1 MCDPATLAI
10 MAATTVAQSALQ
22 NGAVSKVNKAT
33 QGAQDKF
40 NADLKERRDT
50 ANASFQDSIE
60 QTSKT
65 SDEERMI
72 EAMAKR
78 KEANQ
83 PSFNQRVLLPGQGN
97 ASGAVKQSI
106 VQTQDRTID
115 KNANAAEAAARL
127 GAYGDANLGQNI
139 TLGQNTNR
147 INTQAGFV
155 QGGLN
160 NLQADT
166 AAAARAGDD
175 KMAMADMVGAIG
187 QLAQVG
193 YGMGAGAGMWGGTDP
208 TTGITW
214 DSARAAVPKN
224 LGPKGISVANPN
236 LKGTSYLV

>member
-1 MCDPATLAI
+1 MCDPVALAI

-22 NGAVSKVNKAT
+22 NGAVSDVNSAT
-33 QGAQDKF
+33 RRAQEKF
-40 NADLKERRDT
+40 NADVKERRDI
-50 ANASFQDSIE
+50 ANASFQDSIQE
-60 QTSKT
+60 TSKT
-65 SDEERMI
+65 SDEDRMI

-78 KEANQ
+78 TEANQ
-83 PSFNQRVLLPGQGN
+83 PSFNQRVLLPGQGD

-139 TLGQNTNR
+139 KLGQNTNR

-160 NLQADT
+160 NLQADS
-166 AAAARAGDD
+166 AAAARAGDN
-175 KMAMADMVGAIG
+175 KMAMADMVGALG
-187 QLAQVG
+187 QIANAG
-193 YGMGAGAGMWGGTDP
+193 YGAGAGAGYWGGTDP

-214 DSARAAVPKN
+214 DTGRAAVPKITPAQAAK
-224 LGPKGISVANPN
+224 LPRGVSV
-236 LKGTSYLV
+236 